1 MEDNEMSKPNYEAL
15 LERLKKQD
23 DVINALKKQ
32 TEDIIAMNRQL
43 LNTTEPESP
52 RVSKAERHAE
62 LEKKLKEGLKHA

>member
-23 DVINALKKQ
+23 DVIYALKKQ

>member
-23 DVINALKKQ
+23 DVITALKKQ